1 MEYFELALIA
11 ALLIMVANNTR
22 KLKEISNKMK

>member
-11 ALLIMVANNTR
+11 ALLIMVANNTK
-22 KLKEISNKMK
+22 KLEEITNKMK

>member
-11 ALLIMVANNTR
+11 SLLIMVANNTK
-22 KLKEISNKMK
+22 KLEEITNKMK